1 MISGNSLGRRLAAL
15 ATVLVML
22 VAAPALAADG
32 WGLERLMAV
41 LAEVKSSE
49 ARFIQRDTVSLLT
62 EPVETSGTLSYTRPD
77 MVEKRT
83 LQPREES
90 LRVDGDRLTLTQ
102 ADGVTRSV
110 GLSAMPEIEAYVE
123 SIRATLRG
131 DLSTL
136 KRFYNVA
143 LEGEAAGWRLQLA
156 PLGQSVREMVRLIVI
171 SGRDGAIGEVD
182 IYQTDGDQSSMTILP
197 GPA

>member
-1 MISGNSLGRRLAAL
+1 
-15 ATVLVML
+15 V
-22 VAAPALAADG
+22 
-32 WGLERLMAV
+32 ERLMAS
-41 LAEVKSSE
+41 LAEVESSE

-83 LQPREES
+83 RQPREES

-110 GLSAMPEIEAYVE
+110 ALSAMPEIEAYVE

-131 DLSTL
+131 DLATL

-171 SGRDGAIGEVD
+171 SGRDGLIGQVD